1 MRTRERS
8 GLGALV
14 LGLIIIGVGVY
25 YLLTKT
31 LGFDLPDLDWDL
43 VWPVLVIGLGL
54 AIVYRAMSHRVGSDQ
69 P

>member
-1 MRTRERS
+1 MRVVRQS
-8 GLGALV
+8 G
-14 LGLIIIGVGVY
+14 GLSVRAVAGTYVVM
-25 YLLTKT
+25 